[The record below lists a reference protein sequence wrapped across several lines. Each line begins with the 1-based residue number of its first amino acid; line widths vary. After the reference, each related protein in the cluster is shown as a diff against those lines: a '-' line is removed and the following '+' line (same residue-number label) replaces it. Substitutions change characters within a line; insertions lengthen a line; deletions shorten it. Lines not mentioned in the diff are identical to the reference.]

1 MITSLTVLALVVL
14 AGTLLRDRWRSTS
27 ETPAAPSSTPAS
39 PSQKES
45 PSPSET
51 ARASD
56 SCASEQKGPLRRD
69 TEFTAND
76 GAKTLVRYS
85 ISLPEDYY
93 SACKDYPV
101 LYALHG
107 KDQDNV
113 GFLDKALSMR
123 KAMAAGVLDQAII
136 VTPDSYATGRW
147 ENRET
152 GPAEDN
158 FITQLI
164 PYIEQNYRVKDGPSY
179 RLLVGFS
186 MGGHGAMRFGLKYPD
201 MFAAVW
207 SVDGAM
213 ADTELYLPF
222 VEGKTSAD
230 FHIISVGGQLNG
242 ARVQGLIDALKGRGI
257 DIPYVYQD
265 REHEF
270 EAFVE
275 EDETAG
281 WVAMKFL
288 QDNLGRAT

>member
-1 MITSLTVLALVVL
+1 MIASLTVLTVVVL
-14 AGTLLRDRWRSTS
+14 AGIVLRDRWRSTS

-39 PSQKES
+39 PSQEES

-51 ARASD
+51 ASASD
-56 SCASEQKGPLRRD
+56 SCASEEKGPLRRD
-69 TEFTAND
+69 TEFTASD

-85 ISLPEDYY
+85 VSLPDDYY
-93 SACKDYPV
+93 TACKDYPV

-107 KDQDNV
+107 KDQNNA
-113 GFLDKALSMR
+113 GFMDDALSMR
-123 KAMAAGVLDQAII
+123 KAMAAGVLEQAII
-136 VTPDSYATGRW
+136 VTPDSYSTGRW

-158 FITQLI
+158 FIKQLI
-164 PYIEQNYRVKDGPSY
+164 PHVEQTYRVKDGPSY

-186 MGGHGAMRFGLKYPD
+186 MGGHGAIRFGLKYPE

-213 ADTELYLPF
+213 ADTGAYLPF

-242 ARVQGLIDALKGRGI
+242 ARVQALIDALKARGI

-270 EAFVE
+270 PAFVE
-275 EDETAG
+275 EDEKAG
-281 WVAMKFL
+281 WVALKFL
-288 QDNLGRAT
+288 QDNLGRDT